1 MRTLFGVLAAVA
13 AGVAL
18 AQGANPDQAFF
29 DKLAQGG
36 MAEVQAGQVAQSKAT
51 RPELKEFAAMM
62 VKDHGKAN
70 EKLKTLAAKKSVK
83 LPADAGAEHKATLKK
98 LEGSSGE
105 AFDKAY
111 IQSQLDGHETTVE
124 LLKYEIDSGA
134 DADAKAFASE
144 VLPTVKAHLDKIQ
157 KIAKDAGVRK

>member
-1 MRTLFGVLAAVA
+1 MKTLLGLLAAAA

-18 AQGANPDQAFF
+18 AQGGNPDQTFF

-36 MAEVQAGQVAQSKAT
+36 MAEVQAGQLAESKAT
-51 RPELKEFAAMM
+51 RPDVKDFAGMM

-70 EKLKTLAAKKSVK
+70 EKLKALAAKKSVK
-83 LPADAGAEHKATLKK
+83 LPADAGAEHKAALKK
-98 LEGSSGE
+98 LEGSSGD

-111 IQSQLDGHETTVE
+111 IQNQLDGHEMTVE

-134 DADAKAFASE
+134 DSDAKAFASE
-144 VLPTVKAHLDKIQ
+144 VLPTVKSHLEKIT
-157 KIAKDAGVRK
+157 KIAKDTGVRK